1 MLEDPFFD
9 DPFLDDLDLF
19 YEGLLSE
26 EDARRMYRRGEIT
39 KAQLDAYLGHRQ
51 QEQQPSAESFSKTW
65 VIFIVIII
73 LATVC
78 LCGILSSVS

>member
-1 MLEDPFFD
+1 VEDPFFD

-39 KAQLDAYLGHRQ
+39 KAQLEAYLVHQ
-51 QEQQPSAESFSKTW
+51 QRRKGAATKPGSNMW
-65 VIFIVIII
+65 VIALVIIL
-73 LATVC
+73 LAAVC
-78 LCGILSSVS
+78 VCGLLSGIS